1 MHEDNILNKNT
12 GFKPRALKYNNQ
24 KNVLDLFRNSEE
36 ITITDVSQKIKLSKT
51 TVIRIFEAL
60 ESKNLI
66 LKTGKGISSNNGG
79 KRPELYIFNNKFGY
93 AICIHILHDN
103 IKLVVTDSKAF
114 FEIEK
119 IVKIRK
125 DEKIEK
131 IIFIISDFINY
142 ISNLPEYIH
151 RNLLGVSIATNGV
164 TDQINGLLLTS
175 PRFPSWKGVVPI
187 VQNIQKHT
195 HQDLN
200 IYIDN
205 QNRFLSLAEYE
216 KGIGKGYKN
225 ILVIHSGADGLGG
238 GLYFNGIL
246 DHGINCLSGEIGH
259 MRLDPFTTE
268 KCKCGGT
275 GCFETLGTSNRYIEK
290 AKNLYLLKPDSLY
303 YKKSIVVEDL
313 LSAYKENDEVAFSII
328 EEWSNWFAIAIS
340 NISVVCDPELIVISN
355 NFNDPDEI
363 FINSI
368 RKKVYDI
375 SLTIM
380 KKNYNIMYT
389 SFKDKKGIL
398 IGAAVYA
405 ANKYFDNFF
414 FDDMI

>member
-1 MHEDNILNKNT
+1 LNTHAGYKA
-12 GFKPRALKYNNQ
+12 RVLKYNNQ

-36 ITITDVSQKIKLSKT
+36 ITITDVSREMKLSKT
-51 TVIRIFEAL
+51 TVIKIIEDL

-79 KRPELYIFNNKFGY
+79 KRPELYIFNNKYGY
-93 AICIHILHDN
+93 TICIHILHEN
-103 IKLVVTDSKAF
+103 IKLVVTDPKSF

-125 DEKIEK
+125 DEYFEK
-131 IIFIISDFINY
+131 VTLIISDFINY
-142 ISNLPEYIH
+142 ISKLPEYIQ

-175 PRFPSWKGVVPI
+175 DRFPSWKRPVPI
-187 VQNIQKHT
+187 VQNIQNYT

-225 ILVIHSGADGLGG
+225 ILVINSGANGLGG
-238 GLYFNGIL
+238 GLYLNGIL

-275 GCFETLGTSNRYIEK
+275 GCFETLGTSDRYIEK
-290 AKNLYLLKPDSLY
+290 AQNLYLLKPDSIY
-303 YKKSIVVEDL
+303 YKKSIVPEDL
-313 LSAYKENDEVAFSII
+313 LSAYKENDEIAFSII

-340 NISVVCDPELIVISN
+340 NISMVCDPELIVISN

-368 RKKVYDI
+368 RKKVSAI
-375 SLTIM
+375 ALTKM
-380 KKNYNIMYT
+380 KKNYTIMYT

-398 IGAAVYA
+398 IGAALYA
-405 ANKYFDNFF
+405 VNKYFDKYFYY
-414 FDDMI
+414 DLI